1 MSEKR
6 AAFLL
11 VLLAVFSTSLSA
23 AAKEYVLFSP
33 DKTVELRVA
42 VGPSVTYSIKY
53 EGRLLVVPSAVSMTL
68 EGGVVLGKDAQVR
81 DEKRRS
87 AN

>member
-42 VGPSVTYSIKY
+42 VGPIVAYSMY
-53 EGRLLVVPSAVSMTL
+53 QLPSFWRQAVPVRL
-68 EGGVVLGKDAQVR
+68 
-81 DEKRRS
+81 
-87 AN
+87 